1 MKKLSMLILLALC
14 VTIGGVYA
22 SWVYAEVATATKTNT
37 ETSLKVTDPITNTA
51 RGVLDIHNTLS
62 LAIDDNSGNYKPEWD
77 DVIDSSN
84 GGNVVINFTP
94 NKGLDAGVD
103 GKIVL
108 KVTFAI
114 TSGNT
119 YVDHNGVQQKIF
131 VYDEVSGEDGS
142 VFFMLTKDECS
153 LTEKTTITIGYTDII
168 GALKVNGDF
177 TVPTYA
183 DYQRYV
189 EAVNGTEL
197 TLTVVEVHDPVQ
209 VAQ

>member
-1 MKKLSMLILLALC
+1 MKKLSLLILLALC

-77 DVIDSSN
+77 DAIDSTN

-94 NKGLDAGVD
+94 NKGLDAGED
-103 GKIVL
+103 GEIVL

-119 YVDHNGVQQKIF
+119 YVDHEGTTQNIF
-131 VYDEVSGEDGS
+131 TYDEVSGEDAS
-142 VFFMLTKDECS
+142 VFFALTKRDCS
-153 LTEKTTITIGYTDII
+153 LTEKTTLTITYDQIVS
-168 GALKVNGDF
+168 ALRVNDSF

-189 EAVNGTEL
+189 EAVNATTL

-209 VAQ
+209 AGQ